1 MKRCLSICFALSAI
15 LPAATAAAG
24 IADEF
29 VRIPANPSFAF
40 AKSLNPHSSEV
51 GEAAPIMSPYYI
63 CRHPVTN
70 AEYAEFAAATGHR
83 TPGYW
88 NGRTCPQGRERHP
101 VLSVSYTDVLAFCE
115 WKSGRTPGWTF
126 RVPTEAEWENAA
138 NGAAVGNYNAVI
150 ASMLLAEDPDRL
162 VTYYHEKS
170 TRRGE
175 QDKLSDVI
183 SVSASGAVSGWVNHA
198 NYTGFV
204 YTDLFKSINDA
215 GGYTMDWDAFPA
227 CASRYGILD
236 MLGNSWDW
244 TCSQIVAV
252 NGAEAG
258 QTVNAVRGGS
268 WYATKASCAL
278 TYRGEGRAPR
288 TCFATVGF
296 RLVAVP
302 TGTVVFIRGNA
313 SENRP

>member
-1 MKRCLSICFALSAI
+1 MRSTLSLLFVSL
-15 LPAATAAAG
+15 TAVSWAG

-29 VRIPANPSFAF
+29 VLIPANPAFAF
-40 AKSLNPHSSEV
+40 AKSLNPHSSDS
-51 GEAAPIMSPYYI
+51 GETSPITTAYYL

-70 AEYAEFAAATGHR
+70 AEYAEFVTDTGHR
-83 TPGYW
+83 APGYW
-88 NGRTCPQGRERHP
+88 GGRTCPQGRERHP

-115 WKSGRTPGWTF
+115 WKSGKTAGWRF

-138 NGAAVGNYNAVI
+138 TGAKVGNYNAVI
-150 ASMLLAEDPDRL
+150 ATKLLAEDPDRL
-162 VTYYHEKS
+162 VTYYHAKS
-170 TRRGE
+170 TRQGE

-183 SVSASGAVSGWVNHA
+183 SVNASGAVSGWVNHA

-215 GGYTMDWDAFPA
+215 GGYTLDWDAFPA
-227 CASRYGILD
+227 CASQYGIFD

-244 TCSQIVAV
+244 TCSVIVAV
-252 NGAEAG
+252 NGAEQG
-258 QTVNAVRGGS
+258 HSVHAVRGGS

-278 TYRGEGRAPR
+278 TYRGEGRAPK

-302 TGTVVFIRGNA
+302 TGMKISFR
-313 SENRP
+313 

>member
-1 MKRCLSICFALSAI
+1 MKLTLLLLFLPFAASVSAG
-15 LPAATAAAG
+15 TG
-24 IADEF
+24 DDF
-29 VRIPANPSFAF
+29 VLIPANPSFSF
-40 AKSLNPHSSEV
+40 AKSLNPHSSGA
-51 GEAAPIMSPYYI
+51 GEAAPIASSYYL

-70 AEYAEFAAATGHR
+70 AEYAEFVEETGHR
-83 TPGYW
+83 APGYW
-88 NGRTCPQGRERHP
+88 NGTACPAGREKHP
-101 VLSVSYTDVLAFCE
+101 VLSVSYTDVLAFCA
-115 WKSGRTPGWTF
+115 WKSEKTKGWRF

-138 NGAAVGNYNAVI
+138 AGSSVGNYNAVI
-150 ASMLLAEDPDRL
+150 ARKLLDEDPDRL

-170 TRRGE
+170 TRKGE

-227 CASRYGILD
+227 CVSTNGVFD

-244 TCSQIVAV
+244 TSSVIIAV
-252 NGAEAG
+252 NGAEQG
-258 QTVNAVRGGS
+258 QSVNAVRGGS

-278 TYRGEGRAPR
+278 TYRGEGRAPK

-296 RLVAVP
+296 RLVGVP
-302 TGTVVFIRGNA
+302 TGTVVRIR
-313 SENRP
+313 

>member
-1 MKRCLSICFALSAI
+1 MRLVLLLLLLSLAS
-15 LPAATAAAG
+15 TAWTEAG
-24 IADEF
+24 NDF
-29 VRIPANPSFAF
+29 VLIPANPSFSF
-40 AKSLNPHSSEV
+40 AKSLNPHSSEA
-51 GEAAPIMSPYYI
+51 GEPSPITSPYFL

-70 AEYAEFAAATGHR
+70 AEYAEFVEETGHR
-83 TPGYW
+83 APGYW
-88 NGRTCPQGRERHP
+88 NGTACPVGREKHP
-101 VLSVSYTDVLAFCE
+101 VLSVSYTDVLAFCA
-115 WKSGRTPGWTF
+115 WKSERTKGWKF

-138 NGAAVGNYNAVI
+138 AGASVGNYNAVI
-150 ASMLLAEDPDRL
+150 ARKLLDEDPDRL

-170 TRRGE
+170 TRKGE

-227 CASRYGILD
+227 CASTNGVFD

-244 TCSQIVAV
+244 TSSVIIAV
-252 NGAEAG
+252 NGAEQG
-258 QTVNAVRGGS
+258 QSVNAVRGGS

-278 TYRGEGRAPR
+278 TYCGEGRAPK

-296 RLVAVP
+296 LLVGVP
-302 TGTVVFIRGNA
+302 TGTAIRI
-313 SENRP
+313 R

>member
-1 MKRCLSICFALSAI
+1 MKRLLLSFALAPLI
-15 LPAATAAAG
+15 AATAVAG
-24 IADEF
+24 MADEF
-29 VRIPANPSFAF
+29 VLIPANPAFAF
-40 AKSLNPHSSEV
+40 AKTLDPHV
-51 GEAAPIMSPYYI
+51 NAPGEASPIRSSYYF

-70 AEYAEFAAATGHR
+70 AEYAEFVTDTGHR
-83 TPGYW
+83 APGYW
-88 NGRTCPQGRERHP
+88 GGRTCPQGRERHP
-101 VLSVSYTDVLAFCE
+101 VLSVSYNDVLSFCE
-115 WKSGRTPGWTF
+115 WKTNRTPGWRF
-126 RVPTEAEWENAA
+126 RPPTEAEWENAA
-138 NGAAVGNYNAVI
+138 AGATVGNYNAVI
-150 ASMLLAEDPDRL
+150 ATRLLTEDPDRL

-170 TRRGE
+170 TRQGE

-215 GGYTMDWDAFPA
+215 GGYTLDWDAFPA
-227 CASRYGILD
+227 CASNYGIFD

-244 TCSQIVAV
+244 TSSVIVAV
-252 NGAEAG
+252 NGAEQG
-258 QTVNAVRGGS
+258 QSVNAVRGGS

-278 TYRGEGRAPR
+278 SYRGEGRAPR

-302 TGTVVFIRGNA
+302 LGTVIRI
-313 SENRP
+313 R

>member
-1 MKRCLSICFALSAI
+1 MRSVFLLMFLSLFGISH
-15 LPAATAAAG
+15 AG
-24 IADEF
+24 GADDF
-29 VRIPANPSFAF
+29 VLIPANPSFAF
-40 AKSLNPHSSEV
+40 AKSLNPHSSET
-51 GEAAPIMSPYYI
+51 GEISPITSSYYI

-70 AEYAEFAAATGHR
+70 AEYAEFVEDTGHR
-83 TPGYW
+83 APGYW
-88 NGRTCPQGRERHP
+88 NGRTVPSGRERHP
-101 VLSVSYTDVLAFCE
+101 VLSVSYTDVLAFCA
-115 WKSGRTPGWTF
+115 WKSERTNGWRF

-138 NGAAVGNYNAVI
+138 AGATVGNYNAVI
-150 ASMLLAEDPDRL
+150 ARKLLEENPDRL

-170 TRRGE
+170 TRQGE

-215 GGYTMDWDAFPA
+215 GGYTLDWDAFPE
-227 CASRYGILD
+227 CASSYGIFD

-244 TCSQIVAV
+244 TCSVIIAV
-252 NGAEAG
+252 NGAEQG
-258 QTVNAVRGGS
+258 QSVNAVRGGS

-302 TGTVVFIRGNA
+302 TGTVVRIR
-313 SENRP
+313 

>member
-1 MKRCLSICFALSAI
+1 MKHGILAGLGALA
-15 LPAATAAAG
+15 AATAAAG

-29 VRIPANPSFAF
+29 ALIPANPSFAF
-40 AKSLNPHSSEV
+40 AKSLNPHSSAA
-51 GEAAPIMSPYYI
+51 GEASPIMAPYYL

-70 AEYAEFAAATGHR
+70 AEYAEFAAATGHK

-88 NGRTCPQGRERHP
+88 GGRACPQGRERHP
-101 VLSVSYTDVLAFCE
+101 VLSVSYNDVLSFCE
-115 WKSGRTPGWTF
+115 WKSARTVGWKF
-126 RVPTEAEWENAA
+126 RPPTEAEWENAA
-138 NGAAVGNYNAVI
+138 AGSKVGNYNAVI
-150 ASMLLAEDPDRL
+150 ATNLLTEDPNQL

-170 TRRGE
+170 TRQGE

-215 GGYTMDWDAFPA
+215 GGYTLDWDTYPD
-227 CASRYGILD
+227 CASDYGIFD

-244 TCSQIVAV
+244 TSSVIVAV

-258 QTVNAVRGGS
+258 QSVNAVRGGS

-288 TCFATVGF
+288 TGFATVGF
-296 RLVAVP
+296 RLVAVR
-302 TGTVVFIRGNA
+302 TGTLFTFR
-313 SENRP
+313 